1 MFEYK
6 ARCCVQKLCI
16 PRTCSLNSSL
26 SSSLS
31 PSTQRSSSRAS
42 TSEGIPESYEWEHW
56 HNGKTCVWPALSTF
70 PVLTSTCVHAWAGFR
85 RHETHY
91 LLWFHYRTHKMCLGV
106 KLKLHVL
113 TWPSLSSSFSRL
125 SRCTI
130 ILSHFFCLSLDRDRA
145 PRWNLPNRQGD
156 LLAMKHG
163 VAWQAD
169 DSSICMLHHV
179 MFQYTLRGVSF
190 LYRTLSISKNL
201 SIVNLCKTCPT
212 TSRNFCGSIPADFM
226 YSSSKKR
233 STARCFFGNRLL
245 PLARIFNKATQTHLF
260 QR

>member
-1 MFEYK
+1 MCFTSTEH
-6 ARCCVQKLCI
+6 
-16 PRTCSLNSSL
+16 L
-26 SSSLS
+26 SSSNINLCS
-31 PSTQRSSSRAS
+31 
-42 TSEGIPESYEWEHW
+42 
-56 HNGKTCVWPALSTF
+56 C
-70 PVLTSTCVHAWAGFR
+70 
-85 RHETHY
+85 
-91 LLWFHYRTHKMCLGV
+91 
-106 KLKLHVL
+106 
-113 TWPSLSSSFSRL
+113 LSSFPAPWNSLLTLIPLQDTQNVFGCQVETSCFNL
-125 SRCTI
+125 AFTLI
-130 ILSHFFCLSLDRDRA
+130 ILLTPFKMHNHFVTLLLLVVDRDRA

-179 MFQYTLRGVSF
+179 MLQYTLRGVSF
-190 LYRTLSISKNL
+190 LYRTLSISKNR

-212 TSRNFCGSIPADFM
+212 TSRNFCGSIPADFT

-245 PLARIFNKATQTHLF
+245 PLARICNKATQTHLF